1 MGKSGEFQVFV
12 MFTKHYKKSAPSY
25 LIIAVK
31 GPVVSFRAENRR
43 RKKRG
48 EKEEKLT
55 SGKNPQ
61 NNASFYNH
69 WGQSATRD
77 YVLCLVV
84 YLICIELPLLE
95 AWVHVLGLNLL
106 LGRMDLEML
115 ILSLRMEGK
124 RAHVFYN
131 ALKTCS
137 CRQNINVHVC
147 SINCF
152 FILFF

>member
-1 MGKSGEFQVFV
+1 ML
-12 MFTKHYKKSAPSY
+12 KKICT
-25 LIIAVK
+25 LI
-31 GPVVSFRAENRR
+31 SHNRSQR
-43 RKKRG
+43 TSCQLQSREQKNKKKRG

-95 AWVHVLGLNLL
+95 TWVHVLGLNLL

-124 RAHVFYN
+124 RAHVGS
-131 ALKTCS
+131 T
-137 CRQNINVHVC
+137 
-147 SINCF
+147 
-152 FILFF
+152 